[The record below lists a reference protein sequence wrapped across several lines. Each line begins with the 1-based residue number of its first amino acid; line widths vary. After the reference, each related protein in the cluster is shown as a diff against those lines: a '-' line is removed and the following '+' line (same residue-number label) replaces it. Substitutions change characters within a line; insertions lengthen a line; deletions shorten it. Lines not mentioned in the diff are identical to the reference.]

1 LLLSPASESCHIQ
14 SLLFQ
19 SCLTAL
25 ASNKSAIFVSHKRL
39 SAIPPSVHRM
49 PDMSSSDVVKGLRFV
64 YPKNLRELTTYVS
77 ALGAVKLPDVLIVSG
92 LESFVAS
99 VEVEAVDGED
109 QEEEEEGESCADT
122 RAFMEDQVAY
132 TESSK
137 T

>member
-1 LLLSPASESCHIQ
+1 
-14 SLLFQ
+14 
-19 SCLTAL
+19 
-25 ASNKSAIFVSHKRL
+25 
-39 SAIPPSVHRM
+39 M